1 MKLYKTRAGHRRDGL
16 VVPPVPAKV
25 QPEVDFTA
33 EGSPPPGKV
42 GSERPVLPDPAPD
55 LDSDSV
61 PAVTREDGAKR

>member
-1 MKLYKTRAGHRRDGL
+1 MKLYKPRAGHRRDGL

-42 GSERPVLPDPAPD
+42 VSERPVLPDPDPD
-55 LDSDSV
+55 GASV